1 MSHAAVPGSVLLE
14 HPSGST
20 ARITRHGAQVVSW
33 TDRTG
38 RERLYL
44 SRETRFGA
52 GASIRGGIP
61 VVFPQFGNGPLP
73 KHGFVR
79 TREWS
84 LVSHAATSAVLRITD
99 DDATRAIWPQRF
111 LVELQV
117 ELSESLTVRLR
128 VRNSG
133 ESSFAFSAALHNYFL
148 VDDVTVAAV
157 QGLGGVSYHDK
168 TAPAMAGSTASVAD
182 HVQSDDALVIDRET
196 DRVYVGGPR
205 QVSIERA
212 TGSSA
217 TVVAED
223 GFDDWVVWNPWRDG
237 AAALSDM
244 PSDDYL
250 RMICV
255 EAARVDAPVVLD
267 PGMEWIGTETMTVT

>member
-1 MSHAAVPGSVLLE
+1 MSHAAVPDSILLE
-14 HPSGST
+14 HSSGSS

-33 TDRTG
+33 TDSAG

-61 VVFPQFGNGPLP
+61 VIFPQFGNGPLP

-79 TREWS
+79 TRDWS
-84 LVSHAATSAVLRITD
+84 LVSHGATSAVLRVTD
-99 DDATRAIWPQRF
+99 DDATRAIWPHRF

-117 ELSESLTVRLR
+117 ELTESLTVRLR
-128 VRNSG
+128 VRNTG
-133 ESSFAFSAALHNYFL
+133 QSSFAFSAALHNYFL
-148 VDDVTVAAV
+148 VDDVTAATV

-168 TAPAMAGSTASVAD
+168 TAPAMTGSTASAAD
-182 HVQSDDALVIDRET
+182 RVQDVDALAIDRET

-205 QVSIERA
+205 QLSIERA
-212 TGSSA
+212 SGSSA
-217 TVVAED
+217 TVIAEE
-223 GFDDWVVWNPWRDG
+223 GFTDWVVWNPWREG
-237 AAALSDM
+237 AAALPDM
-244 PSDDYL
+244 PSDDFL
-250 RMICV
+250 RMLCV

-267 PGMEWIGTETMTVT
+267 PGMEWIGTETMTAT